1 MDVVV
6 TGDFAP
12 IYRTASLIKIKNY
25 KLIYNDVLPVLKSAD
40 LAISNL
46 ETPLTLSDTKIE
58 KTGSVLKALPES
70 VEAIKY
76 GGISLV
82 TLANNHIFDYGEV
95 GLKDTIDVLEANQIA
110 YVGAGDC
117 NKKARKPYVF
127 EKNNKKLS
135 IFSIAENEWSTT
147 LGNRYGAN
155 PLNEIENYY
164 DIVTAK
170 KTSDFVLVIVHGG
183 LEYYHLPSPR
193 IKKLFRFFIDV
204 GADAVISHHTHYYS
218 GYEIYKNK
226 PIVYG
231 LGNFIFDL
239 PDEIGDWHKGIIAKI
254 DFKGSNDISLELIP
268 ILQNDEK
275 AGVRLANMEQAKL
288 FMQEIERINSIIVDD
303 IKLENE
309 YLNQLHKLEKQYI
322 AYIQPYSNKN
332 LYRLRKL
339 RLIPYDF
346 WTKRKRLFLINIV
359 RCEAHREAL
368 LRILEAK
375 K

>member
-239 PDEIGDWHKGIIAKI
+239 PDEIGDWHKGIIAKGG
-254 DFKGSNDISLELIP
+254 FY
-268 ILQNDEK
+268 Q
-275 AGVRLANMEQAKL
+275 
-288 FMQEIERINSIIVDD
+288 F
-303 IKLENE
+303 
-309 YLNQLHKLEKQYI
+309 H
-322 AYIQPYSNKN
+322 
-332 LYRLRKL
+332 
-339 RLIPYDF
+339 F
-346 WTKRKRLFLINIV
+346 LFL
-359 RCEAHREAL
+359 A
-368 LRILEAK
+368 
-375 K
+375 